1 MNKQEMSDV
10 AKQICTILEYVEPEV
25 IKRIPSN
32 IIEYFKKLGKESEI
46 ELKLEIG
53 KGLNEQDILEETKD
67 LLALIFYL
75 YIAEEN
81 EKKEIM
87 RRWSYNEEQ
96 YKEILKEKYQINFKK
111 TEQVVPEIKEE
122 KSLVIQEGK
131 IKLFYKIKQFIYRIF
146 KTKTL

>member
-131 IKLFYKIKQFIYRIF
+131 SKLFYKIKQFIYRIF